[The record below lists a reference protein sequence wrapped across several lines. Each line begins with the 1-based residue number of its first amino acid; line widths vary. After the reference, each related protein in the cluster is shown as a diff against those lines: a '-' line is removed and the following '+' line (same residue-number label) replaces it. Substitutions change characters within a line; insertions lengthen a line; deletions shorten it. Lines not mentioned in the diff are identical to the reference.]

1 MREYKIPLKA
11 LFLWQIRAALIW
23 VLLSAVCGF
32 FCFTIRPLLILI
44 AVLTVLFAIIIF
56 LYLPKYY
63 KLCKIEY
70 LNGAVVVKNGVI
82 FRNTH
87 ILPFSRLIYTQTI
100 VTPLAKAFG
109 LTSITLKAARS
120 RLYIPEITES
130 DAKELIKAITN
141 GENL

>member
-11 LFLWQIRAALIW
+11 LLLWQIRTALIW

-44 AVLTVLFAIIIF
+44 AVLTFLFAIIIF

-82 FRNTH
+82 FRN
-87 ILPFSRLIYTQTI
+87 
-100 VTPLAKAFG
+100 
-109 LTSITLKAARS
+109 
-120 RLYIPEITES
+120 
-130 DAKELIKAITN
+130 
-141 GENL
+141 